1 MKVEEVQEIKDAIL
15 AVHGV
20 DSKHVKS
27 VPVVEEFEGKIAWQG
42 NVEVFDLI
50 NHPKAK
56 RAYGWM
62 YRENNKNMA
71 TAVLEVPP
79 VDSPQTAVKVA
90 IASKARS
97 R

>member
-20 DSKHVKS
+20 DSRHVSS
-27 VPVVEEFEGKIAWQG
+27 VRVVERFKGKIAWQG
-42 NVEVFDLI
+42 TVEVFDLI
-50 NHPKAK
+50 DHPKAK

-62 YRENNKNMA
+62 YRDNDKNMA

-79 VDSPQTAVKVA
+79 VDSPQSAVKVA
-90 IASKARS
+90 IASKARK
-97 R
+97 